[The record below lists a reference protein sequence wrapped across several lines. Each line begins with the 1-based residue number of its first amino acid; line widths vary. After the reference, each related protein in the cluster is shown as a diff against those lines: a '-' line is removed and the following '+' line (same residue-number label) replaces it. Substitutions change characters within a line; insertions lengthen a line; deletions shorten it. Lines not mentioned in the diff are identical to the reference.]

1 MISNTD
7 SVINSAL
14 QLRSST
20 LFLTITT
27 NKAKVPLASFYNNLS
42 IPLFSQLGTVSDNLV
57 NCVRQELD
65 GITEWFICRDI
76 CSDNHS

>member
-14 QLRSST
+14 QLRPST

-27 NKAKVPLASFYNNLS
+27 NKAKVSLASF
-42 IPLFSQLGTVSDNLV
+42 
-57 NCVRQELD
+57 
-65 GITEWFICRDI
+65 
-76 CSDNHS
+76 

>member
-42 IPLFSQLGTVSDNLV
+42 IPLFSQLGTVGDNLV
-57 NCVRQELD
+57 NRV
-65 GITEWFICRDI
+65 
-76 CSDNHS
+76 